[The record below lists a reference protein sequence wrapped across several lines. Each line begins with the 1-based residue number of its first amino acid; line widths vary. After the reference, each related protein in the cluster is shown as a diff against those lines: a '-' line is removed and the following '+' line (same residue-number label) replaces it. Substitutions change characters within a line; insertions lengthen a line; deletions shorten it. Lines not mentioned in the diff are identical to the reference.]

1 MKGGRG
7 EQRWH
12 SCGRAGGGT
21 EDGSPTARR
30 ARRSLSSHGAPF
42 GDTADRFQCHRVN
55 HNHRT
60 TQTSLQNTLIARYC
74 KNSQVSQNQ

>member
-12 SCGRAGGGT
+12 PRGRQLAGGT
-21 EDGSPTARR
+21 EDGSPPARR

-42 GDTADRFQCHRVN
+42 GDTVDRFQCHSVTK
-55 HNHRT
+55 H
-60 TQTSLQNTLIARYC
+60 TQHLSLIHI
-74 KNSQVSQNQ
+74 